1 MFGQS
6 LLSAFGSAAA
16 CTTDTDQLFATDVQT
31 TSVATYQFNN
41 ATTSIP
47 NNTYPATASNQTY
60 TTGKFGNAIEAN
72 GSNTRVDISNLNVS
86 TFSAITISAWVYW
99 QSTDA
104 PKVFG
109 GKSGGF
115 TNRQTFEVH
124 CNANNVRYIDNQQ
137 GLYDA
142 PITLSTGWHHFA
154 VTDDYNGNH
163 IIYVDGQAITSN
175 LTVSSSYAA
184 NSSATMFY
192 GMRNT
197 GSVSGSETKGIVDQL
212 RIFNTVLP
220 QSAITVLY
228 NETTTTAT
236 YDYVEYE
243 GANPNSVAYYKMSD
257 ATDQLGNYNG
267 TASNV
272 NFNTE
277 GKFGFAGAF
286 NGSSSYMNTS
296 AILSSTN
303 YSISFWNLKGISGNN
318 GYSLGSTDVNL
329 RNGIIFNQY
338 ADATNNGMWNFI
350 PRNSTGGNVNRFQG
364 GTSQVGVWQ
373 HIVITYDSS
382 LNGGTT
388 TFYQDGALMT
398 NVILGTNPLPNS
410 TASSYANQLVFGRP
424 GAYTPSGYFNGS
436 IDQVRIYDATLSA
449 ANVTTLYNEIECPA
463 VAVTNAFNTVLYT
476 GNGSTQSITGVG
488 FQPDFTWI
496 KSRNA
501 VGSHIATDSVRG
513 NGEEIYPD
521 LTNAQGTVNRIS
533 LTSTG
538 FDVVSAGY
546 PNQTNNTFVAW
557 NWKAGGAAVSNTDG
571 TITSQVSA
579 NVDAGFSIVKYTGN
593 GGNATLGSG
602 LDQQVEMV
610 ICKSTESV
618 SQWITYH
625 KDLTGNVSGD
635 NPYNLYLNGTN
646 AQLDLTAFGAYNS
659 FTSSVFPVTRQ
670 SAATAHNNNNN
681 IDYIAYCFTSIP
693 GYSKV
698 GSYVGNGSATGPVV
712 YLGFEPAFV
721 MVKNTTGTGL
731 WLMSDNKRQTA
742 ATKTTYLQAQ
752 SSDAEYSP
760 YTWIE
765 YLSNGFQLK
774 NIGSSLNTNGS
785 TYIFIAFAE

>member
-6 LLSAFGSAAA
+6 LLSAFDSAVA

-99 QSTDA
+99 RSTDA
-104 PKVFG
+104 PKIFG
-109 GKSGGF
+109 GKSGSV
-115 TNRQTFEVH
+115 TNRQTFEAH
-124 CNANNVRYIDNQQ
+124 GNANRVRYIDNQQ
-137 GLYDA
+137 DLYDA
-142 PITLSTGWHHFA
+142 PITLATGWHHFA

-175 LTVSSSYAA
+175 FTVSSSYSA

-228 NETTTTAT
+228 NETTTTASSASI
-236 YDYVEYE
+236 DYVD
-243 GANPNSVAYYKMSD
+243 ANSIAYYKMSD

-296 AILSSTN
+296 VILSSTN

-449 ANVTTLYNEIECPA
+449 ANVTALYNEIECPA

-476 GNGSTQSITGVG
+476 GNGGTQSISSLD
-488 FQPDFTWI
+488 FQPDLVWL
-496 KSRNA
+496 KSRE
-501 VGSHIATDSVRG
+501 SVRNHMLATSLQPQYNYISTNLTDAEATSSARITSLDS
-513 NGEEIYPD
+513 NGFTIGSSA
-521 LTNAQGTVNRIS
+521 NVNS
-533 LTSTG
+533 NNV
-538 FDVVSAGY
+538 DYVS
-546 PNQTNNTFVAW
+546 W
-557 NWKAGGAAVSNTDG
+557 NWKAGGPAVAAASVEA
-571 TITSQVSA
+571 TSATRSA
-579 NVDAGFSIVKYTGN
+579 NPEAGFSIIKFQSSASTASPPPMNYIEH
-593 GGNATLGSG
+593 G
-602 LDQQVEMV
+602 LDATPEMV
-610 ICKSTESV
+610 IYKKTNEAQNWVVQSAYIQQGQSLKLNLSDAVGTNNATGFFDNTSTSIGVRSNFAISRDDSYIAYAFHSV
-618 SQWITYH
+618 EGYSKIGSYTGTGA
-625 KDLTGNVSGD
+625 TGNVQYVGFKPSFILLK
-635 NPYNLYLNGTN
+635 NTSSGTN
-646 AQLDLTAFGAYNS
+646 GDGWFMFDTTLSSSDVINVNLQANTSDAESGPYAYT
-659 FTSSVFPVTRQ
+659 FTVSNT
-670 SAATAHNNNNN
+670 
-681 IDYIAYCFTSIP
+681 
-693 GYSKV
+693 
-698 GSYVGNGSATGPVV
+698 
-712 YLGFEPAFV
+712 GFEPTGSFANF
-721 MVKNTTGTGL
+721 TGT
-731 WLMSDNKRQTA
+731 N
-742 ATKTTYLQAQ
+742 
-752 SSDAEYSP
+752 SSG
-760 YTWIE
+760 
-765 YLSNGFQLK
+765 N
-774 NIGSSLNTNGS
+774 
-785 TYIFIAFAE
+785 TYIYLAIA